1 MVETL
6 VTWVLYPHTTA
17 DSSRINR
24 TKKVVEGEGVDG
36 VCVLVTRFF
45 GGVKLGTGGLVRA
58 YGGAARACLRDAPKV
73 DFIPQVLILAFV
85 PFDVLGAAYQVAD
98 QMGARRLGE
107 EYESA
112 GDGGVALK
120 LEVETDKAEKMCEML
135 QDASAGKIK
144 ASIES

>member
-1 MVETL
+1 MVLQE
-6 VTWVLYPHTTA
+6 
-17 DSSRINR
+17 
-24 TKKVVEGEGVDG
+24 
-36 VCVLVTRFF
+36 
-45 GGVKLGTGGLVRA
+45 RA
-58 YGGAARACLRDAPKV
+58 Y
-73 DFIPQVLILAFV
+73 
-85 PFDVLGAAYQVAD
+85 
-98 QMGARRLGE
+98 